1 MQNTLLALVVGLVGG
16 VGGAFAVHHFAGP
29 TATSDGAEVGAS
41 EADPYAE
48 RLNAI
53 EQELARLSAP
63 SLQGTP
69 VATDGATLDALAE
82 RIEALDKELGERV
95 TAEVTKAVE
104 ENAATQAEEL
114 GSLAARMGGR
124 RTPRK
129 KMNLADASRELGLS
143 AAQEDDV
150 RRAMSDYE
158 SKMLGLLAGED
169 GDTEAVKADLAKLR
183 EEPEQAMVIM
193 GKYMPRIFPKMG
205 EFAKLE
211 GERRSAINEAVG
223 PENARKMQRE
233 YEIEELQPFGMPGR
247 GFRMRGMGR

>member
-16 VGGAFAVHHFAGP
+16 VGGALAVNHFAGP
-29 TATSDGAEVGAS
+29 TANS
-41 EADPYAE
+41 EPVDAGVAAADPQTA
-48 RLNAI
+48 RLDAI

-69 VATDGATLDALAE
+69 TANDGATLEALAK

-104 ENAATQAEEL
+104 ENAATQVEEL

-129 KMNLADASRELGLS
+129 KMNLADASRDLGLS

-150 RRAMSDYE
+150 RRAMADYE

-183 EEPEQAMVIM
+183 EDPNQAMAVM

-205 EFAKLE
+205 DFMKLE
-211 GERRSAINEAVG
+211 TERRTAINEAVG
-223 PENARKMQRE
+223 EDNARKMQRD